1 VNHRRRI
8 FVELP
13 LAMGLLVPVALAQK
27 PPAPPAP
34 PSTTPSRP
42 TTPAPSSSPPG
53 QPEVDLVMF
62 LMGRVATDDGTAV
75 PNDVLVERICNA
87 SVRQQVHATSRGD
100 FSMQMGSMADSFLD
114 ASASGD
120 RASQDGVARKT
131 SRTGIPRRELAN
143 CELRASASGFHS
155 SSSTLWT
162 SLLSAAALTWEL
174 S

>member
-1 VNHRRRI
+1 
-8 FVELP
+8 
-13 LAMGLLVPVALAQK
+13 MGLLVPVAVAQK

-53 QPEVDLVMF
+53 QPEMDLVMF

-114 ASASGD
+114 ASASGN
-120 RASQDGVARKT
+120 RGLQDSVANKA
-131 SRTGIPRRELAN
+131 SRTGISRRELAN
-143 CELRASASGFHS
+143 CELRCSPSGFHS
-155 SSSTLWT
+155 GFI
-162 SLLSAAALTWEL
+162 SLLDLDTCGRSLDVGA
-174 S
+174 